1 MSEMALTAGICKTA
15 TEEPAFIGK
24 RENVGLGDMGQGVDH
39 NYLYNKYI
47 YIFLC
52 LFKGHFSNVYSNIY
66 YFKRKCQI
74 NKIMK

>member
-47 YIFLC
+47 FLTTI
-52 LFKGHFSNVYSNIY
+52 LWSS
-66 YFKRKCQI
+66 
-74 NKIMK
+74 

>member
-47 YIFLC
+47 FFYVYLKDIFQMSIQIFIIL
-52 LFKGHFSNVYSNIY
+52 KENV
-66 YFKRKCQI
+66 K
-74 NKIMK
+74 

>member
-47 YIFLC
+47 YFLTTI
-52 LFKGHFSNVYSNIY
+52 LWSP
-66 YFKRKCQI
+66 
-74 NKIMK
+74 